1 MCNNDNH
8 SSIHC
13 EIRNYYY
20 RECYKFRAVLKT
32 VISINNN
39 NLVIDKMNKIEII
52 ILSGQKFNLKTNKWI
67 TSTIY
72 INLDINS

>member
-20 RECYKFRAVLKT
+20 RECYKFRAVLKI

-52 ILSGQKFNLKTNKWI
+52 TLSGQKSNLKINGLNPQY
-67 TSTIY
+67 IY
-72 INLDINS
+72 